1 MKKQDRQKLGVLG
14 GLLVVLGLTSVLAFR
29 TNQLQ
34 TTAAVQPQPARGKT
48 SEKPPAPSQD
58 HIRLDLLEKN
68 DSEEGIGKRNLFQ
81 YRQAPAPPPP
91 ALGGPRGT
99 TGPMT
104 QLPQLTEGPTLPITP
119 PPPPGPPP
127 PPPITLKYQA
137 LYVVS
142 PENGG
147 PTAVLADD
155 SRHYNVKVG
164 EILLGRFRI
173 LSINDKSVEV
183 EDLTYNRRQTLPFI
197 K

>member
-1 MKKQDRQKLGVLG
+1 
-14 GLLVVLGLTSVLAFR
+14 
-29 TNQLQ
+29 
-34 TTAAVQPQPARGKT
+34 
-48 SEKPPAPSQD
+48 
-58 HIRLDLLEKN
+58 
-68 DSEEGIGKRNLFQ
+68 
-81 YRQAPAPPPP
+81 
-91 ALGGPRGT
+91 
-99 TGPMT
+99 MT

>member
-1 MKKQDRQKLGVLG
+1 MKKQDRQKLSVLG
-14 GLLVVLGLTSVLAFR
+14 VLLVVLGLTSVLAYR
-29 TNQLQ
+29 MNRPE
-34 TTAAVQPQPARGKT
+34 TTAAVQPQPPRGKT
-48 SEKPPAPSQD
+48 SQKPPAPSQD

-91 ALGGPRGT
+91 ALGGPRGA
-99 TGPMT
+99 TGPMMP
-104 QLPQLTEGPTLPITP
+104 QPQLTEGPP
-119 PPPPGPPP
+119 PPPQPQLPPGPPP

-173 LSINDKSVEV
+173 LTINDKSVEV
-183 EDLTYNRRQTLPFI
+183 EDLTYNRR
-197 K
+197 